1 MRAALPANEE
11 ARLDALRKYRL
22 LDTADELAYDDLV
35 VLAASICKT
44 PMACISLI
52 DEDRQW
58 FKARIGLS
66 FRDTDRD
73 LSFCAHTILRPD
85 HVLIVPDARHDPRF
99 GDNDLVIGSPN
110 IKFYCGVAL
119 INPDGLPIGGLAV
132 MDKTSRS
139 ISVDQVEMLR
149 ALARQVV
156 AQFELRRSLIALREQ
171 AETILSVRQ
180 DASVAEKTKK
190 TFLSNISHEFRTPIN
205 GIMGMSTLLASTPL
219 SDRQFHYVETIEKS
233 AEGLLNVLS
242 NILEY
247 SKNETGN
254 AALSLTSVDLFGL
267 MDEISAL
274 MRPTAIA
281 KQVRFDT
288 YVDEKLRIDLMGD
301 LLKIQQ
307 VLANLVGNAL
317 KFTARGFVEISVFH
331 IAENQHSA
339 IVRFEV
345 KDTGIGIAREMQSKI
360 FNEFTQVEQG
370 SERAFG
376 GSGLGLTICRQ
387 LARQMGAEIK
397 VNSEL
402 GVGSTFWFDLVMPFM
417 GMDAQPVMAAVDS
430 NLEHVPNARVLVVED
445 NEVNAMVLAAMLEKN
460 GCDVTCVAL
469 GGEAIQAMEKE
480 PFDLVFMDVQ
490 MPDMDGMQATR
501 AIRRLPFPAC
511 TVPVV
516 ALTASILKEDEAMC
530 KSAGMNDFISKPIS
544 ERVIALALSR
554 WLVRSRSSAM
564 T

>member
-1 MRAALPANEE
+1 
-11 ARLDALRKYRL
+11 
-22 LDTADELAYDDLV
+22 
-35 VLAASICKT
+35 
-44 PMACISLI
+44 
-52 DEDRQW
+52 
-58 FKARIGLS
+58 
-66 FRDTDRD
+66 
-73 LSFCAHTILRPD
+73 
-85 HVLIVPDARHDPRF
+85 
-99 GDNDLVIGSPN
+99 
-110 IKFYCGVAL
+110 
-119 INPDGLPIGGLAV
+119 
-132 MDKTSRS
+132 
-139 ISVDQVEMLR
+139 
-149 ALARQVV
+149 
-156 AQFELRRSLIALREQ
+156 
-171 AETILSVRQ
+171 
-180 DASVAEKTKK
+180 
-190 TFLSNISHEFRTPIN
+190 
-205 GIMGMSTLLASTPL
+205 
-219 SDRQFHYVETIEKS
+219 
-233 AEGLLNVLS
+233 
-242 NILEY
+242 
-247 SKNETGN
+247 
-254 AALSLTSVDLFGL
+254 
-267 MDEISAL
+267 
-274 MRPTAIA
+274 
-281 KQVRFDT
+281 
-288 YVDEKLRIDLMGD
+288 MGD